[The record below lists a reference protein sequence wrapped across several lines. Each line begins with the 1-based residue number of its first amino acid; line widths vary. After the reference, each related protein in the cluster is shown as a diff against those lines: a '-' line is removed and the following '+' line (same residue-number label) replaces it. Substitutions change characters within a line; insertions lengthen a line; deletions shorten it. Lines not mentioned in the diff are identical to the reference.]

1 MGGDEFCGLI
11 DAPAP
16 RGGRLV
22 ETAAV
27 ALSERGSGFSVGS
40 SHGAVAVPQEARTAS
55 EALQLADR
63 RLYRQKSSRKG
74 SPRAQTRDVLLR
86 VLDERQPEMGDHVR
100 EVAELAM
107 AVAGRLGLSAEEIDE
122 VGRAAE
128 LHDVG
133 KMAIPD
139 AILEKPGP
147 LSEREMSFIH
157 RHTVI
162 GEGILSAA
170 PALVPVA
177 KLVRSSH
184 ERYDGTGYP
193 DGLAGEAI
201 PLGSRIVFA
210 CDAFDAITSNR
221 PYSARRSAG
230 EALAELERCTR
241 TQFDPIVVDALG
253 EVLRGRAAGGPPVDD
268 GAATELP
275 ITLPESLRRG

>member
-1 MGGDEFCGLI
+1 
-11 DAPAP
+11 
-16 RGGRLV
+16 
-22 ETAAV
+22 
-27 ALSERGSGFSVGS
+27 
-40 SHGAVAVPQEARTAS
+40 
-55 EALQLADR
+55 
-63 RLYRQKSSRKG
+63 
-74 SPRAQTRDVLLR
+74 
-86 VLDERQPEMGDHVR
+86 VLDERQPEIGDHVR

-107 AVAGRLGLSAEEIDE
+107 GVARRLGLPGEELDD

-139 AILEKPGP
+139 AILDKPES
-147 LSEREMSFIH
+147 LSEREMSFIR

-221 PYSARRSAG
+221 PYSARRGAG
-230 EALAELERCTR
+230 EALAELERCAG
-241 TQFDPIVVDALG
+241 TQFDPIVVDALR
-253 EVLRGRAAGGPPVDD
+253 EVLRERAAGGPPADD
-268 GAATELP
+268 GAAELP
-275 ITLPESLRRG
+275 ITLPASLRRA